1 MTKNASLR
9 LLVTSGDGPA
19 ECRLA
24 IRHTLGAME
33 KAAKKLGLSM
43 VCDPEIS
50 GMSSDAASV
59 EVTLSGSGIEAFA
72 KSWHGTIKWTCQS
85 PFRPNHKRQNW
96 FIGVF
101 ELPPL
106 SEERGELKPD
116 ELRFETLRVGG
127 PGGQHQNKT
136 ESAVRATHVPTG
148 LTVVARD
155 ERSQHRNKQLAV
167 QRLQEKLAG
176 LSVTEEDRLRRSQ
189 RQLHHELER
198 GNPVRCF
205 KGARFKEI

>member
-1 MTKNASLR
+1 MTQNASLR

-24 IRHTLGAME
+24 LRHTLSTME
-33 KAAKKLGLSM
+33 KAAQKLGLSI
-43 VCDPEIS
+43 VCDPEQYGPS
-50 GMSSDAASV
+50 VDVASV
-59 EVTLSGSGIEAFA
+59 EVTLSGSGKEAFA
-72 KSWHGTIKWTCQS
+72 RSWYGTIKWTCQS

-101 ELPPL
+101 ELPSL
-106 SEERGELKPD
+106 TEDRRDLKPE

-136 ESAVRATHVPTG
+136 ESAVRVTHVPTD
-148 LTVVARD
+148 LAVVARD

-167 QRLQEKLAG
+167 QRLKEKLAG
-176 LSVTEEDRLRRSQ
+176 LSVTEKDHLRKTQ